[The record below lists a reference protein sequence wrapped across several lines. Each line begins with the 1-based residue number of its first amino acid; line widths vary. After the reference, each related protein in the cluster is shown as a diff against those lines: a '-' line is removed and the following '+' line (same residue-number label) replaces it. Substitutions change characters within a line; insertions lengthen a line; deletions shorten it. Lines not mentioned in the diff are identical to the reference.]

1 MTDDKEAGFGLK
13 DVASIAGTSA
23 LTVRRW
29 LTAGDLT
36 GQKVGDRGEWIISHD
51 DLQAFLHRRGG
62 RYADALRRWKAD
74 QATEVGDP
82 VTPAAHTASQPH
94 EQAQDHLGA
103 VIEALRAEL
112 DAKNQQMAAKDQQIA
127 DLADAMKR
135 RDEEIMRKDE
145 RHDQLLKMLPAPASS
160 DQAEQKAPASWW
172 ARIFGRKP

>member
-13 DVASIAGTSA
+13 EVASIAGASA
-23 LTVRRW
+23 ITVRRW

-36 GQKVGDRGEWIISHD
+36 GQKVGDRGEWIIGHD

-94 EQAQDHLGA
+94 EKAQDHLGA
-103 VIEALRAEL
+103 VIEALRADL
-112 DAKNQQMAAKDQQIA
+112 DAKNKQIA
-127 DLADAMKR
+127 DLADAIKR

-145 RHDQLLKMLPAPASS
+145 LHDHLLKMLPAPASS

>member
-1 MTDDKEAGFGLK
+1 MSLSTDNSSLGIKE
-13 DVASIAGTSA
+13 VASIAGASVI
-23 LTVRRW
+23 TVRRW
-29 LTAGDLT
+29 LTSGLLI
-36 GQKVGDRGEWIISHD
+36 GEKVGDRGEWMVSSQS
-51 DLQAFLHRRGG
+51 LEKFLANGER
-62 RYADALRRWKAD
+62 RYADALQRWKAGG
-74 QATEVGDP
+74 AVV

-94 EQAQDHLGA
+94 EKAQDHLGA

>member
-13 DVASIAGTSA
+13 EVASIAGASA
-23 LTVRRW
+23 ITVRRW

-36 GQKVGDRGEWIISHD
+36 GQKVGDRGEWIIGHD

-94 EQAQDHLGA
+94 EKAQDHLGA
-103 VIEALRAEL
+103 VIEALRADL
-112 DAKNQQMAAKDQQIA
+112 DAKNQQIANLVETIKGMSEQQN
-127 DLADAMKR
+127 
-135 RDEEIMRKDE
+135 
-145 RHDQLLKMLPAPASS
+145 QLLKMLPAPVSDQAEQKAPVSS
-160 DQAEQKAPASWW
+160 DQAEQKAPDSWW

>member
-36 GQKVGDRGEWIISHD
+36 GQKVGDRGEWIIGHD

-103 VIEALRAEL
+103 VIEALRGDL
-112 DAKNQQMAAKDQQIA
+112 DAKNQQIANLVETIKGMSEQQN
-127 DLADAMKR
+127 
-135 RDEEIMRKDE
+135 
-145 RHDQLLKMLPAPASS
+145 QLLKMLPAPVSDQAEQKAPVSS
-160 DQAEQKAPASWW
+160 DQAEQKAPDSWW

>member
-103 VIEALRAEL
+103 VIEALRGDL
-112 DAKNQQMAAKDQQIA
+112 DAKNQQIANLVETIKGMSEQQN
-127 DLADAMKR
+127 
-135 RDEEIMRKDE
+135 
-145 RHDQLLKMLPAPASS
+145 QLLKMLPAPVSDQAEQKAPVSS
-160 DQAEQKAPASWW
+160 DQAEQKAPDSWW

>member
-13 DVASIAGTSA
+13 EVASIAGASA
-23 LTVRRW
+23 ITVRRW

-103 VIEALRAEL
+103 VIEALRGDL
-112 DAKNQQMAAKDQQIA
+112 DAKNQQIANLVETIKGMSEQQN
-127 DLADAMKR
+127 
-135 RDEEIMRKDE
+135 
-145 RHDQLLKMLPAPASS
+145 QLLKMLPAPVSDQAEQKAPVSS
-160 DQAEQKAPASWW
+160 DQAEQKAPDSWW

>member
-94 EQAQDHLGA
+94 EKAQDHLGA
-103 VIEALRAEL
+103 VIEALRGEL
-112 DAKNQQMAAKDQQIA
+112 DAKNQQIANLVETIKGMSEQQN
-127 DLADAMKR
+127 
-135 RDEEIMRKDE
+135 E
-145 RHDQLLKMLPAPASS
+145 LLKMLPAPASS

>member
-13 DVASIAGTSA
+13 EVASIAGASA
-23 LTVRRW
+23 ITVRRW

-36 GQKVGDRGEWIISHD
+36 GQKVGDRGEWIIGHD

-103 VIEALRAEL
+103 VIEALRGDL
-112 DAKNQQMAAKDQQIA
+112 DAKNQQIANLVETIKGMSEQQN
-127 DLADAMKR
+127 
-135 RDEEIMRKDE
+135 
-145 RHDQLLKMLPAPASS
+145 QLLKMLPAPVSDQAEQKAPVSS
-160 DQAEQKAPASWW
+160 DQAEQKAPDSWW